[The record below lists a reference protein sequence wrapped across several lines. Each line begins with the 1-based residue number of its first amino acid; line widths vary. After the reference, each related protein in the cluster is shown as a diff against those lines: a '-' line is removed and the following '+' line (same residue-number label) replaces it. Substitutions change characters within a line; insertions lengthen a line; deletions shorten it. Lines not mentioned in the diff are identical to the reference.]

1 MSLASLPACKHL
13 ETGVYQTPRKKLL
26 EGQMA
31 LGNEHHFKQP
41 LGLFDGS
48 HGPMA
53 TCCRTPPNWP
63 VAAELDGTVYLFQV
77 IYPNTNDQL
86 VRKLIRCGYP
96 IISISG
102 CLYKNIS
109 LQQLSRRQRWMGTT
123 PDRCPCLVPGGE
135 NGPGSTGFDS
145 AKHGL
150 NHVSLPHHPAGPAR
164 LKNLLQS
171 HMFGTCFCNP

>member
-1 MSLASLPACKHL
+1 
-13 ETGVYQTPRKKLL
+13 
-26 EGQMA
+26 MA

-77 IYPNTNDQL
+77 IYPNTNDEL

-102 CLYKNIS
+102 FFTANTS

-123 PDRCPCLVPGGE
+123 PDRCPCLVP
-135 NGPGSTGFDS
+135 
-145 AKHGL
+145 
-150 NHVSLPHHPAGPAR
+150 AGPAR
-164 LKNLLQS
+164 LKVRIYDRATCLEHVFAIHNSICVCVFVLR
-171 HMFGTCFCNP
+171 FGVKQCAGKYSLETNGQFQGLHPKVS